1 MLRLAERFRT
11 GTFFYALITHKAGIH
26 AKAILA
32 NPSTYEIIDPHDF
45 GMTRYVSINSRI
57 TGWNAGKARIE
68 QLGLG
73 SEFSD
78 DQIKEVYGSPL
89 FSAVFHCTGD
99 IDTMRRTAKIKQMAD
114 IRPLAIDD
122 TDSIIR
128 SYYLDLQI

>member
-1 MLRLAERFRT
+1 
-11 GTFFYALITHKAGIH
+11 
-26 AKAILA
+26 
-32 NPSTYEIIDPHDF
+32 
-45 GMTRYVSINSRI
+45 MTRYVSINSRI
-57 TGWNAGKARIE
+57 TGWNAVKARIE

-78 DQIKEVYGSPL
+78 DQVKEVYGSPL
-89 FSAVFHCTGD
+89 FSAPFHCTGD

-128 SYYLDLQI
+128 SYHLDLQV